1 MELNN
6 FMDMPQ
12 NELCT
17 LEYEYTA
24 TPVWQDA
31 EIKSSSNF
39 SKSCPKCCQSSLN
52 LKRGVF
58 QNSPKAAVHLG
69 YFWNKYVHP
78 EMINLCCNKT
88 QIVLRFVPP
97 SNVFNFSDNPR
108 NDCFCMADEGCSNF
122 PAGLFNMS
130 ACQFGS
136 PVAMSW
142 PHFYQV
148 REHSLTS

>member
-1 MELNN
+1 M
-6 FMDMPQ
+6 
-12 NELCT
+12 
-17 LEYEYTA
+17 YTA

-78 EMINLCCNKT
+78 ELYEPMLKQDPN
-88 QIVLRFVPP
+88 R
-97 SNVFNFSDNPR
+97 S
-108 NDCFCMADEGCSNF
+108 
-122 PAGLFNMS
+122 
-130 ACQFGS
+130 
-136 PVAMSW
+136 
-142 PHFYQV
+142 QV
-148 REHSLTS
+148 RPALQRVQLLRQPSQRLLLHGRRGMLKFPGRTLQHVRLPVRLTRRHVLAALLPGQRTLTYFVRGSIAEWLTSCLTG